1 MWPSGT
7 GSSPGVGDYSGPAEV
22 DLGGRYLAPGL
33 INAHC
38 HVESSMALPRAYC
51 PEELRWGVTTLITDP
66 HEIANVCGGE
76 GLRFLLDESEGL
88 PINYYVQLPSC
99 VPATRFEHAGAV
111 LSARELAPFLKE
123 ERVLGL
129 GELMD
134 YPGVAAC
141 DPAVLEKL
149 DLFAGRIVD
158 GHAPGLTG
166 KGLQAYAAAGG
177 AHRPRE
183 HHLGGG
189 PGTSSGRALPCW
201 CGRAAPRRISP
212 PF

>member
-1 MWPSGT
+1 M
-7 GSSPGVGDYSGPAEV
+7 YSCPPAC
-22 DLGGRYLAPGL
+22 RPPGL
-33 INAHC
+33 STPGRC
-38 HVESSMALPRAYC
+38 S
-51 PEELRWGVTTLITDP
+51 
-66 HEIANVCGGE
+66 
-76 GLRFLLDESEGL
+76 
-88 PINYYVQLPSC
+88 
-99 VPATRFEHAGAV
+99 
-111 LSARELAPFLKE
+111 SARELAPFLKE

-141 DPAVLEKL
+141 DPAELEKL

-166 KGLQAYAAAGG
+166 KGLQAYAAAGVRTDHESTTWEE
-177 AHRPRE
+177 A
-183 HHLGGG
+183 
-189 PGTSSGRALPCW
+189 GTSSGRALPCW